1 MIQLVAYNIVYE
13 DIKRKIVMGTYRP
26 GDKIPS
32 INELC
37 KIYHTSDLTIRKSL
51 KLLQKDG
58 LITTVKRIGVFV
70 SELTNK
76 KYTLH
81 FHEKTSLKSEIDS
94 EQILNITR
102 YNEFEQAD
110 CHELKGTKYISI
122 ERICYTNNVLP
133 ILYRI
138 DSIVTKVN
146 NNLKKEKAHIWVK
159 QMDIILNS
167 DLIRKQIKL
176 ILDNEHTDIKKKLYL
191 PDQMGMYRIQKKYF
205 TEEGRLFALSDL
217 YIPSSDIDVTL
228 HI

>member
-81 FHEKTSLKSEIDS
+81 FHEKQALNPRLTASKS
-94 EQILNITR
+94 
-102 YNEFEQAD
+102 
-110 CHELKGTKYISI
+110 
-122 ERICYTNNVLP
+122 
-133 ILYRI
+133 
-138 DSIVTKVN
+138 
-146 NNLKKEKAHIWVK
+146 
-159 QMDIILNS
+159 
-167 DLIRKQIKL
+167 
-176 ILDNEHTDIKKKLYL
+176 
-191 PDQMGMYRIQKKYF
+191 
-205 TEEGRLFALSDL
+205 
-217 YIPSSDIDVTL
+217 
-228 HI
+228 